1 MDGQQSQ
8 LLLPLTRDEAQE
20 LLARLL
26 LSHDDDND
34 TSAALMKRL
43 AGVLEGVTPRRL
55 QPVQPS

>member
-8 LLLPLTRDEAQE
+8 LLLPLSRDEAQE

-34 TSAALMKRL
+34 ISAALMKRL
-43 AGVLEGVTPRRL
+43 AGVLEGVSTRQL
-55 QPVQPS
+55 QTV